1 MSKIGR
7 QSQIPDSSEAKN
19 ALDPK
24 GRVRDGYRREL
35 TLQNEIKDIT
45 NIAFKRARLP
55 SMFAPTPIPGIT
67 IHDKST
73 VVHVQS
79 REILTVLSSS
89 FFGGGFQRVRHI
101 INANV
106 AEDYCSNGP
115 ADDLRAIASR
125 CGVTDPFVGLLTAVP
140 LRKARVVFSEA
151 GDLRVGALVTAGIGN
166 ATSAGIS
173 PPCESK
179 PGTINTILLLDA
191 KLSRSAMVNAIITA
205 TEAKCAVLT
214 EMNVRTPDGR
224 LATGTSTDTVTMAMT
239 GLGTAC
245 LYAGPATVLG
255 WLIAKTVRQAI
266 QESLSA
272 V

>member
-1 MSKIGR
+1 LSGFASRAKPSAHYR
-7 QSQIPDSSEAKN
+7 SSFGKS
-19 ALDPK
+19 
-24 GRVRDGYRREL
+24 GIV
-35 TLQNEIKDIT
+35 QNGIKDIT
-45 NIAFKRARLP
+45 NISFKRARLP

-67 IHDKST
+67 IYEKST
-73 VVHVQS
+73 AFHVQS

-101 INANV
+101 VNANV
-106 AEDYCSNGP
+106 AEDYCSDVP

-140 LRKARVVFSEA
+140 LRKARVVFSDV

-179 PGTINTILLLDA
+179 PGTINIILLLDA
-191 KLSRSAMVNAIITA
+191 KLTRSAMVNAIITA
-205 TEAKCAVLT
+205 TEAKCAVLN
-214 EMNVRTPDGR
+214 EMKVRTPDGG
-224 LATGTSTDTVTMAMT
+224 LATGTSTDTVTVAMT
-239 GLGTAC
+239 GLGSAQP
-245 LYAGPATVLG
+245 YAGPATVLG